1 MTYLKLLSFIMQNEV
16 LLNNGIIDDLLKRI
30 AKEIDD
36 FCFDNDLDCNE
47 FREYY
52 KNNKSYFINI
62 LCKKIKDDYKDYF
75 NKKELLLILEGIL
88 DKNCK
93 ILEDEEKTI
102 EYKTNLILIILKSMF
117 NKSDL
122 DIEQFMEEIKLP
134 VNREKIID
142 IIIEEQNIDNYE
154 INIAYS
160 NAIER
165 LK

>member
-1 MTYLKLLSFIMQNEV
+1 MTYLKLLSFIMQNEG

-52 KNNKSYFINI
+52 ENNKSYFINV
-62 LCKKIKDDYKDYF
+62 LCKKLKDDYKNYLT
-75 NKKELLLILEGIL
+75 KKELLLILEGIL

-93 ILEDEEKTI
+93 ILEAEEKTI
-102 EYKTNLILIILKSMF
+102 DYKTNLVSIILKSMF
-117 NKSDL
+117 NKSNL
-122 DIEQFMEEIKLP
+122 SMEQFMEEIKLP

-142 IIIEEQNIDNYE
+142 TIVKEQNIDDFE
-154 INIAYS
+154 INIAYN